1 MSKENVCQAA
11 LNTKLPLPKFHDGDH
26 DGGVHYDADD
36 DPDEEFL
43 PAPRLLVF
51 KSACE
56 ITPPTEAPSK
66 AAAFDVTAAPA
77 APPAPRAEAAAQ
89 EPVGAR
95 SNPRAQSYATKA
107 QTLAQL
113 LENASGASADAS
125 AAALAPDTHD
135 APPLPPTCRRVWSP
149 LDFDASAALR
159 LEAPPDRVGH
169 CGTLPAAAW
178 LQRGKKRFRR
188 C

>member
-77 APPAPRAEAAAQ
+77 APPAPGAEAAAQ
-89 EPVGAR
+89 EPQWEHAATLVPKAT
-95 SNPRAQSYATKA
+95 PRKLRRLHNFLRTRQEPR
-107 QTLAQL
+107 QTPPQQPWHLTLMMHL
-113 LENASGASADAS
+113 LCH
-125 AAALAPDTHD
+125 P
-135 APPLPPTCRRVWSP
+135 
-149 LDFDASAALR
+149 
-159 LEAPPDRVGH
+159 
-169 CGTLPAAAW
+169 
-178 LQRGKKRFRR
+178 
-188 C
+188 